1 MRTASQSLLFDIT
14 FKSITIIIAQTAA
27 FRFLFSE
34 MDANVVSG
42 RNENNIL

>member
-27 FRFLFSE
+27 FRFLFFR
-34 MDANVVSG
+34 DG
-42 RNENNIL
+42 RERRVRTK